1 MRLTLGPQLRRSH
14 LPRSRF
20 MAAAATLEEAWTP
33 LGVREAEL
41 RLDVTLPTGQSF
53 R

>member
-1 MRLTLGPQLRRSH
+1 
-14 LPRSRF
+14 
-20 MAAAATLEEAWTP
+20 MAAAATLAEAWTP

-41 RLDVTLPTGQSF
+41 RLDFTGLSV